1 MITRSLC
8 SYCKQFL
15 PSETV
20 GISVFQTYTMPVTNF
35 SIAVLMGDVEDK
47 EIRLGSEDVEQPSQ
61 NAKDNELPH
70 HIKGSL

>member
-1 MITRSLC
+1 
-8 SYCKQFL
+8 
-15 PSETV
+15 
-20 GISVFQTYTMPVTNF
+20 MPVTNF

-47 EIRLGSEDVEQPSQ
+47 EIRLGSEDGEQPSQ